1 MTATVKSRYITAVKW
16 LTALL
21 CTMLFAVAV
30 CCFASTR
37 AEAAS
42 ISSCTVSSIGSY
54 TYTGSA
60 IKPSPTVKYGSKTLK
75 AGTDYTLSYK
85 NNINAG
91 TAYVT
96 ITGKGGYSGSVRKS
110 FTIKPAVI
118 YKVCTFYKI
127 ATQYYTGSALKP
139 GPKILKGKTALVNGK
154 DFSLSYANNKNK
166 G

>member
-21 CTMLFAVAV
+21 CAMLFAVAV
-30 CCFASTR
+30 CCFASIR

-42 ISSCTVSSIGSY
+42 ISSCTVSSIASY

-96 ITGKGGYSGSVRKS
+96 ITGKGSYSGSVRKS
-110 FTIKPAVI
+110 FTIRPAVI

-139 GPKILKGKTALVNGK
+139 VPKILKG
-154 DFSLSYANNKNK
+154 
-166 G
+166 